1 MTYFLNKNGL
11 TIKKYNLVI
20 FINNIQYI
28 HIYIV
33 STTLIII
40 LFIITNS
47 YQYFM

>member
-11 TIKKYNLVI
+11 TIKKYSLVI